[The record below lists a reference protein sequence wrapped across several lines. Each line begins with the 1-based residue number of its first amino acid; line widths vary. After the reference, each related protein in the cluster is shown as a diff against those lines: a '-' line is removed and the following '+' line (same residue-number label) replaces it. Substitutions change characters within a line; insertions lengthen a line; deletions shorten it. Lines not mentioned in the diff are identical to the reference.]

1 MENKFEGMETRTI
14 IKMTRHKAELPLRI
28 IAIALSCIIFILI
41 GFVAQAA
48 QNDVAVQ
55 EELATMLE
63 GEDESTAAIAETIV
77 ALGIGCSIVM
87 IGGLALVLLFAFY
100 KQYAQIMSYSI
111 KVTPTNF
118 PEIYEKGKEFTEKL
132 GLKKMPEI
140 YVEQDNGAL
149 NAFATYVIG
158 KRYVKL
164 NAEIVDV
171 AYLENKDFDT
181 VFFVMAHEFGH
192 IYLHHVTLLYNL
204 FVSVAKAIPIYG
216 PLLSRA
222 QEFSADRVGQALTD
236 NKNSE
241 KCMVLMAGGRHLYKY
256 IDINDYLASAAA
268 NHNALERFSR
278 FIVNLLASHPI
289 TPFRTAAIM
298 DPDRKSGRL
307 L

>member
-1 MENKFEGMETRTI
+1 MENKFEGMEARKI

-28 IAIALSCIIFILI
+28 IAIILSCAIFILL
-41 GFVAQAA
+41 GAAAQAA
-48 QNDVAVQ
+48 KNDVAVQ
-55 EELATMLE
+55 QELQTMLVD
-63 GEDESTAAIAETIV
+63 EDENTVEAANTIV
-77 ALGIGCSIVM
+77 ALGIGCSIVL
-87 IGGLALVLLFAFY
+87 IGGIILILLFAFY
-100 KQYAQIMSYSI
+100 QQYAKIMSYSI

-118 PEIYEKGKEFTEKL
+118 PEIYEKGREYTEKL

-140 YVEQDNGAL
+140 YVEQDNGTL
-149 NAFATYVIG
+149 NAFAAYVIG
-158 KRYVKL
+158 KRYVRL
-164 NAEIVDV
+164 NSEIVDV

-204 FVSVAKAIPIYG
+204 FTFLTKFIPIYG
-216 PLLSRA
+216 PMLSRA

-236 NKNSE
+236 NKNSA
-241 KCMVLMAGGRHLYKY
+241 KCIAMLGGGRHLYKY
-256 IDINDYLASAAA
+256 VDMNDYLISAED
-268 NHNALERFSR
+268 NHNFLERISR

-289 TPFRTAAIM
+289 MPFRAAAVM